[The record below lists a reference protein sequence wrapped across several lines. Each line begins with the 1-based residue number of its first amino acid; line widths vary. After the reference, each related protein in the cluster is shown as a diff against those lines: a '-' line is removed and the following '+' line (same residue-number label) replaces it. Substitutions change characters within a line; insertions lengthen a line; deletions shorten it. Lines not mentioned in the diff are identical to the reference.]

1 MSADTTPRAAGP
13 FGRAAFILGD
23 LLLALFIV
31 LCAPV
36 VLIVV
41 GLVVAAFVRLLVW
54 IVTAV
59 AFAG

>member
-1 MSADTTPRAAGP
+1 MTADPGTRATGLI
-13 FGRAAFILGD
+13 GRAAFIAGD
-23 LLLALFIV
+23 LLLAMFIV

-41 GLVVAAFVRLLVW
+41 GLFVAAFVRLLVW

-59 AFAG
+59 AFTG

>member
-1 MSADTTPRAAGP
+1 MTAEAGTRTTGLI
-13 FGRAAFILGD
+13 GRATSIAGD

-41 GLVVAAFVRLLVW
+41 GLFVAAFVRALVW

-59 AFAG
+59 AFTG